1 MSSDLTQ
8 RDRLKNFI
16 KSYAE
21 LDSQDSL
28 HELYLECTDEDLE
41 DSQIVKFWKEMLS
54 SYQSKVTKS
63 FKINLGQAM
72 NDLTVHDRVPVAIP
86 TVVVRFMKD
95 KLVLSCNLDEF
106 YS

>member
-1 MSSDLTQ
+1 MSSDLTH
-8 RDRLKNFI
+8 RDRLKNLI

-28 HELYLECTDEDLE
+28 HELYLECTNEDLE

-63 FKINLGQAM
+63 FKINLG
-72 NDLTVHDRVPVAIP
+72 
-86 TVVVRFMKD
+86 
-95 KLVLSCNLDEF
+95 
-106 YS
+106 